1 MNSKKVW
8 SDRGDFFQFFQH
20 LTPDIRDFF
29 SVGVCIISKMNV
41 SNYSGSLLG
50 TATVAIIFG
59 VSWLCKNKLKHSKCR
74 LNSKCLEISSQED
87 SLRNTIRQELMD
99 ELRRE
104 GIIPPKQVEGEVPSP
119 V

>member
-1 MNSKKVW
+1 MDTS
-8 SDRGDFFQFFQH
+8 S
-20 LTPDIRDFF
+20 
-29 SVGVCIISKMNV
+29 
-41 SNYSGSLLG
+41 YSGSLLG

-59 VSWLCKNKLKHSKCR
+59 VSWLCKTKFKHSKCK

-104 GIIPPKQVEGEVPSP
+104 GIIPEKEGEGPSL